1 MNILVTGGAGFIG
14 SNFIR
19 QLLRNHPD
27 DRIVNFDLL
36 TYAGHLSNL
45 ADISPQA
52 NYVFVKGDI
61 ANRQAVEAVIYDN
74 QIDVVVNFAAESHV
88 DRSILDAAPF
98 IHSNF
103 LGVKTLLEAA
113 RKYRLKKFVQI
124 STDEVYGPTNSRFP
138 ADENA
143 RLNPSSPYAASKAA
157 ADLLALSYFKTFGVP
172 LCITR
177 SANNYGRYQFPE
189 KLIPLL
195 VTNTLRGRAL
205 PIYGNGQNSR
215 DWLNVDDNCRAIEL
229 VMENGRP
236 GEIYNVAAHQYRTN
250 LQVVNR
256 IKKQLA
262 VWQPQIKFVADRPA
276 NDTGYV
282 INDTKIRRQLGWQ
295 PEFDFETGIGDT
307 IDWYVIHPEWW
318 RPLLKNVKNR

>member
-61 ANRQAVEAVIYDN
+61 ANRQAAEAVIYDN

-103 LGVKTLLEAA
+103 LGVKTLLEAV
-113 RKYRLKKFVQI
+113 RKYRLKKFIQI
-124 STDEVYGPTNSRFP
+124 STDEVYGPTTSRFP

-189 KLIPLL
+189 KLIPLM
-195 VTNTLRGRAL
+195 VTNTLRGRTL

-262 VWQPQIKFVADRPA
+262 AWQPQIKFVADRPA
-276 NDTGYV
+276 NDTGYA